1 MACEIFLNQELNPC
15 PPELAS
21 RFLSTGSPGKPLL
34 YMLKYKNSLEEGYEG
49 GNKVKEDEKKEGRKG
64 KEINHT

>member
-1 MACEIFLNQELNPC
+1 MY
-15 PPELAS
+15 PELAS

-34 YMLKYKNSLEEGYEG
+34 YTLKYKNSLEEGYEG

>member
-1 MACEIFLNQELNPC
+1 MWNLPRPGIEPMY
-15 PPELAS
+15 PELAS

-34 YMLKYKNSLEEGYEG
+34 YTLKYKNSLEEGYE